1 MTDAS
6 LQGIEN
12 TSVAEGTPLPGD
24 RAYLG
29 ESAEDA
35 YEYYTDE
42 ETVEVV
48 TIDTPGSPAAT
59 TTQKRKVLRR
69 RLVTPKKQHGL
80 FDDPLV
86 LGAFGITILAL
97 GAAAG
102 YTGYK
107 KYYTFDD
114 EDIADANDS
123 SRDTFS

>member
-1 MTDAS
+1 M
-6 LQGIEN
+6 EN
-12 TSVAEGTPLPGD
+12 TSIAGGTPLPGD

-35 YEYYTDE
+35 YEYYTEE

-48 TIDTPGSPAAT
+48 TIHTPGSPAAT

-69 RLVTPKKQHGL
+69 RLVIPKKQHGL

-86 LGAFGITILAL
+86 LGALGITILAL

-107 KYYTFDD
+107 RYYSFDD
-114 EDIADANDS
+114 EDTKDANDS